1 MFQSKNST
9 NDNIVE
15 SLKTKKEKLNEEKRL
30 NFSDSKI
37 IFNNINID
45 EDIIDIFLLYNGEIV
60 KSLKSDTKNYYRI
73 VSKIIG
79 LSKEFQNLIIE
90 IVNKIELTIQIKFS
104 NNSSTKKEISF
115 KSRLKMYN
123 KNAENQKKQIDT
135 KNKKSHKDNKEE
147 KKEAVINNGDNK
159 KEKKNQI
166 KEKNV
171 INKKEEHNIKEKDAD
186 KDNYSTI
193 IKKNSDV
200 NKENFK
206 TLKKK

>member
-9 NDNIVE
+9 NDNIIE

-79 LSKEFQNLIIE
+79 LSKEFQNLIFE

-159 KEKKNQI
+159 KEKK
-166 KEKNV
+166 KS
-171 INKKEEHNIKEKDAD
+171 NKR
-186 KDNYSTI
+186 
-193 IKKNSDV
+193 KKC
-200 NKENFK
+200 NK
-206 TLKKK
+206 